1 MAIVDKELPFLRSF
15 FPKTKPNAPETFKS
29 AAVVGARGKTGSLF
43 GSTLDEVVPMQ
54 PANRGEVTSVLAG
67 MPELVIV
74 ATPNPIKAVAQELA
88 AGVAGP
94 TTFLFTQNGVD
105 VLPTIQEA
113 FAEVKHPVTVVRG
126 SLFTTVGKDPEG
138 QLIYKKRIGL
148 ALAGEDPNN
157 SFPRVADMFTQAQY
171 AVLEADDPKG
181 LEWAKLETNMLGLTA
196 AVTGFSPRE
205 TFRNKALFKLEVEA
219 LRERRKLLREAGI
232 QTAKTPWSKQFD
244 LLESVPEA
252 VLTSMPVRYLAAKI
266 FSKGRNNQPPAMAV
280 LVNENGAKPKE
291 ERKPL
296 EAIDYYFKPFIE
308 LAEQYGYSDALDRA
322 VQRILEA
329 HQVSE
334 RRINLTEMTTKERVK
349 LLRDTVQAYKVDA
362 YTPGRK
368 GLARLAEGLVRW
380 GLRSLTV
387 TEEGQKNLDQ
397 MVQYLQEGGS
407 VQFLANHSSH
417 ADHAVLEMVVKDKLK
432 GRMPEDSMFIV
443 AGMLWGKDL
452 VSKVFENT
460 YGKLRVTTPKK
471 GASPVEKLLA
481 DIINKKSIPEEDKLL
496 AGANIEL
503 IYAEGSRAVAL
514 EEPIPAVSLRFGHD
528 NTKAVFYAAVVGT
541 ADLQAPRDKNKTGWG
556 LKLDVLKNVLRLAI
570 PNRANVLVHVF
581 EEMHPGRR
589 DVKAMHSM
597 WEDIAAY
604 QPAHLRGPFG
614 RQPDS
619 KAV

>member
-1 MAIVDKELPFLRSF
+1 MIVDKELPFLRTL
-15 FPKTKPNAPETFKS
+15 FPKPQPTPGETFKS
-29 AAVVGARGKTGSLF
+29 ATVVGARGKTGTLL
-43 GSTLDEVVPMQ
+43 GTTLDEVVPIV
-54 PANRGEVTSVLAG
+54 PANRGEVASVLVG

-74 ATPNPIKAVAQELA
+74 ATPNPIKEVAQELA
-88 AGVAGP
+88 FGIAGP

-105 VLPTIQEA
+105 ILPTIQEA
-113 FAEVKHPVTVVRG
+113 FQDVKHPVTVVRG
-126 SLFTTVGKDPEG
+126 SLFTTVGKDEAG
-138 QLIYKKRIGL
+138 NLIYKKRIGL

-157 SFPRVADMFTQAQY
+157 SFPRVVDMFTQAEY
-171 AVLEADDPKG
+171 AVLEADDVKG

-196 AVTGFSPRE
+196 AVTGLSPGE
-205 TFRNKALFKLEVEA
+205 TFRNKALFRLEIEA
-219 LRERRKLLREAGI
+219 LRERRILLREAGI

-244 LLESVPEA
+244 LLEVVPES
-252 VLTSMPVRYLAAKI
+252 VLASMPVRYLVAKI

-280 LVNENGAKPKE
+280 LVQENGGKPKE

-296 EAIDYYFKPFIE
+296 EAIDYYFKPVIE
-308 LAEQYGYSDALDRA
+308 LAEQYGYSDALDKA

-329 HQVSE
+329 HQASE
-334 RRINLTEMTTKERVK
+334 RRINLTEMSTKERIK
-349 LLRDTVQAYKVDA
+349 LLRNTVEAYKVDA
-362 YTPGRK
+362 YTPGRR
-368 GLARLAEGLVRW
+368 GLAMVAEGLVRW

-387 TEEGQKNLDQ
+387 TEEGQKNLDR
-397 MVQYLQEGGS
+397 MVQYLQDGNS
-407 VQFLANHSSH
+407 IQFLANHSSH
-417 ADHAVLEMVVKDKLK
+417 SDHAILQMVVKDKLK

-443 AGMLWGKDL
+443 AGMLWGRDL

-460 YGKLRVTTPKK
+460 YSKLRVTTPKK
-471 GASPVEKLLA
+471 GASPVEKFLA
-481 DIINKKSIPEEDKLL
+481 DIINKKSIPEEENLL

-503 IYAEGSRAVAL
+503 IYAEGSRAEAL

-541 ADLQAPRDKNKTGWG
+541 TDLQTPRDKDKTGWS

-597 WEDIAAY
+597 WEDIATY
-604 QPAHLRGPFG
+604 QPAHLRGRFG
-614 RQPDS
+614 GQL
-619 KAV
+619 